1 MPQAIIASEN
11 FVELCEPILL
21 CLYIIDRT
29 FIELSMIDNSSFYF
43 HYFIRLNKHQYKMN
57 IFYNA
62 KRDLQKEIEK
72 EKDKNKISSFRFQYH
87 DSEKKSGIKL
97 YSLRFYF

>member
-1 MPQAIIASEN
+1 
-11 FVELCEPILL
+11 
-21 CLYIIDRT
+21 
-29 FIELSMIDNSSFYF
+29 
-43 HYFIRLNKHQYKMN
+43 MN